1 MGKVLEGKVAVIT
14 GGSSG
19 IGLAISQA
27 FVNEGAFVY
36 ITGRRQSEL
45 DTAVA
50 SLGQNAVAVQAD
62 SSNLADLDKVFAA
75 VKGDKGKVDIVVANA
90 GILEKA
96 AIGSITE
103 ELFDR
108 LYSIN
113 VKGLVFS
120 VQKALPL
127 MPDGASIILLSSTV
141 ASKGM
146 PGGSIYASTKAA
158 IRNFA
163 RGWSVDL
170 KDRKIRV
177 NAISPGPINTPGI
190 SGGAPDKAALDAFV
204 AAISQQVPLGR
215 MGRPEE
221 VAKVALFLAS
231 DASSFVNGADLQVD
245 GGWAQI

>member
-1 MGKVLEGKVAVIT
+1 MSDALKGKIAVVT

-19 IGLAISQA
+19 IGLAIGHEFISQ
-27 FVNEGAFVY
+27 GAFVY
-36 ITGRRQSEL
+36 ITGRRQVEL
-45 DTAVA
+45 DAA
-50 SLGQNAVAVQAD
+50 AKALGPNAVAIQAD
-62 SSNLADLDKVFAA
+62 SSNLDDLDRVFSQISAE
-75 VKGDKGKVDIVVANA
+75 KGRLDVVVANA
-90 GILEKA
+90 GALEKA

-103 ELFDR
+103 DMFDR
-108 LYSIN
+108 LYSVN

-127 MPDGASIILLSSTV
+127 LPDGASIVLLSSTV

-177 NAISPGPINTPGI
+177 NAISPGPIDTPGI
-190 SGGAPDKAALDAFV
+190 ASGAPDKPTLDAFV

-231 DASSFVNGADLQVD
+231 DASSFVTGADLQVD
-245 GGWAQI
+245 GGWAQV